1 MWMVMAV
8 LSAVFAAATSILA
21 KCGIRHTDSDVATAI
36 RTGYVLIFA
45 WLMVL
50 IKGSY
55 TSIGAIDGKSLL
67 FIVLSGLATGA
78 SWICFYK
85 GLSLGDVNKVVA
97 IDKSSTIITIL
108 LAIVL
113 FNETNNLQIKLI
125 STFLISV
132 GIFLMIEKKS
142 NDKTVESNKW
152 LIYGFL
158 SAIFASLTSILA
170 KIGIANVDST
180 LATAI
185 RTVVVLLMAW
195 LVVFLKKKSNLVKN
209 IDRKEMLFL
218 VLSAIATLMS
228 WLCYYYAISNG
239 IVSIVVPIDKLSIV
253 GVVVFSYIFFREKLS
268 KKALFGLISL
278 IIGTLLMTIAG

>member
-55 TSIGAIDGKSLL
+55 TSIEAIDGKSLL

-113 FNETNNLQIKLI
+113 FNETNHLQIKLI
-125 STFLISV
+125 STLLISV

-142 NDKTVESNKW
+142 NERTVESNKW

-195 LVVFLKKKSNLVKN
+195 LIVFLKKKSNLVKN